1 MPVFKFG
8 FSIAGAIKI
17 EAVDAEDAKEKLAA
31 QNLTKAEYAEL
42 GELEVDEEPTLE
54 QLE

>member
-1 MPVFKFG
+1 MPVFNFH
-8 FSIAGAIKI
+8 FVIAGALKI
-17 EAVDAEDAKEKLAA
+17 EADGVEDAKEKLAA
-31 QNLTKAEYAEL
+31 QNLTKEEYAEL